1 MYFWIQHFFLHK
13 TWKFHPST
21 TFHFWDILFSWTT
34 VIHQKTHY
42 LAFWIFTALHATF
55 NFSNFDKMFGITDI
69 SEHDN
74 CINFLFLCMKFYL
87 HRCKCQQTS
96 PNFNA
101 FLNLV
106 KIIRDCEYKIA
117 ESKGKLKY
125 HFRKWTLDIGAP

>member
-1 MYFWIQHFFLHK
+1 
-13 TWKFHPST
+13 
-21 TFHFWDILFSWTT
+21 
-34 VIHQKTHY
+34 
-42 LAFWIFTALHATF
+42 
-55 NFSNFDKMFGITDI
+55 MFGITDI

-87 HRCKCQQTS
+87 HRCKFQQTS

-106 KIIRDCEYKIA
+106 KIKRDCEYKIA